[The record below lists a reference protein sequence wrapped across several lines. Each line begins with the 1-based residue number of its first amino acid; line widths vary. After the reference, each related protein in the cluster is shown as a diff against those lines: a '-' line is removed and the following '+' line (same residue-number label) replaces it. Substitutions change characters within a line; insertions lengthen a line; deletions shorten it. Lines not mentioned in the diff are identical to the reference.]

1 MKAFDVN
8 LAINELFN
16 GKRVRATE
24 WELERYVEV
33 VDGQV
38 ITEAGEPFN
47 IMKAKESEW
56 VIWTAPVKK
65 SEAVISRDEALKA
78 LYSGKEVKAVDWSD
92 KKLLVKDGQIM
103 VNGVEPFN
111 IMKAKE
117 DKWLIV
123 EDEVKSDNDASR
135 EIAELKSLIKELLES
150 KKVEPKAKDSRD
162 TAIQSNSTE
171 MIKAVYGVTTP
182 KQVQEL
188 FKERLESAKNSRD
201 IEKVVCEFIPYCW
214 IGKGSINTVKNIY
227 TDMRKVIKELENETY
242 KDVALTL
249 FLPPQALYEAS
260 QAKVDD
266 NKKEQIRNKNTF
278 NPKHIKELLAEIKT
292 KLENDDFEDKPRQ
305 TTIEREK
312 AYWAYAY
319 LTIVTGRRQAEILKT
334 LSIVKKED
342 GWHYCGISKDRKDGK
357 CIKAYSLDD
366 DYVFLNEL
374 LTYIQEHIGA
384 KELSQREINSKFNNP
399 FNNALKRITGTSFT
413 AKEWREIYTEMLW
426 LKNGGEGSNI
436 DKRDFRAEVL
446 GHQYDGKL
454 SATEHYEGWEAVEDE
469 K

>member
-1 MKAFDVN
+1 MKKLNKEKATK
-8 LAINELFN
+8 LLFG
-16 GKRVRATE
+16 GKRIRAIDWDDNQFIE
-24 WELERYVEV
+24 FKG
-33 VDGQV
+33 GQV
-38 ITEAGEPFN
+38 VTEAGELFD
-47 IMKAKESEW
+47 IMKSKENEWIEWSE
-56 VIWTAPVKK
+56 PVEK
-65 SEAVISRDEALKA
+65 SDEVISREEALSA
-78 LYSGKEVKAVDWSD
+78 LISGKKVRSKEWIASY
-92 KKLLVKDGQIM
+92 LEFKDGQI
-103 VNGVEPFN
+103 V
-111 IMKAKE
+111 
-117 DKWLIV
+117 
-123 EDEVKSDNDASR
+123 DEKGNLYDITKSDIEEWVIGEYEAPSKDNASK
-135 EIAELKSLIKELLES
+135 EIAELKSWIKELLKS
-150 KKVEPKAKDSRD
+150 KEAEPKAKDSRD
-162 TAIQSNSTE
+162 TGVQANSNE
-171 MIKAVYGVTTP
+171 IIKAVYGVTTP
-182 KQVQEL
+182 KQVLEL

-214 IGKGSINTVKNIY
+214 IGKGSINTVKNVY
-227 TDMRKVIKELENETY
+227 TSMRKVIKELENETY

-278 NPKHIKELLAEIKT
+278 NPKHIEELLKEIKT

-319 LTIVTGRRQAEILKT
+319 LTMVTGRRQAEILKT

-342 GWHYCGISKDRKDGK
+342 GWYYCGISKDRKDGK

-384 KELSQREINSKFNNP
+384 DKLTQREINSKFNNP

-426 LKNGGEGSNI
+426 LKNGGDGSNI
-436 DKRDFRAEVL
+436 DKRDFRAEIL
-446 GHQYDGKL
+446 GHEYDGKL

>member
-1 MKAFDVN
+1 MKKLNKEKATKLLFGGKRIR
-8 LAINELFN
+8 AIDWDDNQFIEFKGGQVVTETGELF
-16 GKRVRATE
+16 
-24 WELERYVEV
+24 
-33 VDGQV
+33 D
-38 ITEAGEPFN
+38 
-47 IMKAKESEW
+47 IMKSKESEW
-56 VIWTAPVKK
+56 VEWSEPVEK
-65 SEAVISRDEALKA
+65 SDEVISREEALSA
-78 LYSGKEVKAVDWSD
+78 LISGKKVRSKEWIASY
-92 KKLLVKDGQIM
+92 LEFKDGQI
-103 VNGVEPFN
+103 V
-111 IMKAKE
+111 
-117 DKWLIV
+117 
-123 EDEVKSDNDASR
+123 DEKGNLYDITKSDIEEWVIGEYEAPSKDNASK
-135 EIAELKSLIKELLES
+135 EIAELKSWIKELLKS
-150 KKVEPKAKDSRD
+150 KEAEPKAKDSRD
-162 TAIQSNSTE
+162 TGVQANSNE
-171 MIKAVYGVTTP
+171 IIKAVYGVTTP
-182 KQVQEL
+182 KQVLEL

-214 IGKGSINTVKNIY
+214 IGKGSINTVKNVY
-227 TDMRKVIKELENETY
+227 TSMRKVIKELENETY

-278 NPKHIKELLAEIKT
+278 NPKHIEKLLKEIKT

-319 LTIVTGRRQAEILKT
+319 LTMVTGRRQAEILKT

-342 GWHYCGISKDRKDGK
+342 GWYYCGISKDRKDGK

-384 KELSQREINSKFNNP
+384 DKLTQREINSKFNNP

-436 DKRDFRAEVL
+436 DKRDFRAEIL
-446 GHQYDGKL
+446 GHEYDGKL